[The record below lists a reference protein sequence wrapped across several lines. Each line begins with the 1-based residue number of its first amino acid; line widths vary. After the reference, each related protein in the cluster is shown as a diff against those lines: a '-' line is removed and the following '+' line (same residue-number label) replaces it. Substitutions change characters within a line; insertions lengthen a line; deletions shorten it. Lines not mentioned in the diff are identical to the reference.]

1 MNAVSTG
8 TPRPGRDAEA
18 DVDVS
23 DDADLFN
30 DGDGG
35 SDQSRW
41 ARHLDRRRRLR
52 RRAAMG
58 LAAAGLAAIA
68 FGLAWNP
75 GPGGDDTGPQQ
86 VEVKEGGVTRDTARP
101 PTTGPGGVGTAP
113 EATGLPTNNAPGG
126 RVRTGTKEQ
135 GCFASMREY
144 LDAWDR
150 TGQEPDPCFISQ
162 EPADQPQPD
171 DVVRSYN
178 GEKF

>member
-1 MNAVSTG
+1 MNADSTG
-8 TPRPGRDAEA
+8 NTPGHDAEPVN
-18 DVDVS
+18 DDFS
-23 DDADLFN
+23 D
-30 DGDGG
+30 GP
-35 SDQSRW
+35 DQGRW
-41 ARHLDRRRRLR
+41 ARHLDGRRRLR

-58 LAAAGLAAIA
+58 LATAGVAAVA
-68 FGLAWNP
+68 FALAWNP
-75 GPGGDDTGPQQ
+75 GTGGDNTGPQQ
-86 VEVKEGGVTRDTARP
+86 VDVKAGNVTSDTAKP

-150 TGQEPDPCFISQ
+150 TGEEPDPCFLPQ
-162 EPADQPQPD
+162 EPADQSQPD